1 MKKTYATPA
10 LLSAGDVVEQTQ
22 QGAVDISE
30 RTNMAGKNPLAGSVG
45 YFL

>member
-1 MKKTYATPA
+1 MKKTYETP
-10 LLSAGDVVEQTQ
+10 LLISSGEVTEQTQ
-22 QGAVDISE
+22 QGSVDISE